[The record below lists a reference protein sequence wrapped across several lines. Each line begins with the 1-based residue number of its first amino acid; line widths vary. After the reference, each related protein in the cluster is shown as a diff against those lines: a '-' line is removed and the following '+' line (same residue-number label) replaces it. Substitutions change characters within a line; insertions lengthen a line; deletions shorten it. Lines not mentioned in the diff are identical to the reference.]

1 MSLSPGIARQA
12 FGDVA
17 PKLAEITDDLLFA
30 DVWCRDAL
38 GKRERSIAT
47 VSALI
52 VLDRSE
58 QLPFHLE
65 RALENGVS
73 HSELAELVTQLA
85 FYGGWPVA
93 ASAVGALRKLSSR
106 SEE

>member
-1 MSLSPGIARQA
+1 MNKTPGIAHQA
-12 FGDVA
+12 FGDIA
-17 PKLAEITDDLLFA
+17 PKLAEITDELLFG
-30 DVWCRDAL
+30 DIWCRPGL

-52 VLDRSE
+52 VLNRSE

-73 HSELAELVTQLA
+73 HSELAELVTHLA

-93 ASAVGALRKLSSR
+93 ASAVGALRELQP
-106 SEE
+106 EMEA